1 MSPALYYLC
10 KTRMH
15 IIQLLISMPV
25 KLIEGNYINYLFV
38 AGVHEKSWLVSTTFK
53 L

>member
-1 MSPALYYLC
+1 
-10 KTRMH
+10 MH
-15 IIQLLISMPV
+15 IIQLLISMPVGFVQV

-38 AGVHEKSWLVSTTFK
+38 AGVHEESWLVSTTFK